1 MRAGIATSQRRGA
14 ARLAPRAEPQDGEA
28 LRVQLDSGDEL
39 PADLL
44 IVSAGVLPNVKFL
57 DGSAVTCASG
67 ILVDAGMQTNVEGVY
82 AAGDVAEAI
91 DFSTGNRSLN
101 AVQPNAVEQ
110 ARIAA
115 LNMAGRPVASRGSL
129 ALNVLDK
136 LGLISSSFG
145 KWWGDPAGETVELVD
160 TEAYRYLSL
169 QFQDDVLVGATAI
182 GLTEHI
188 GVLRG
193 LIEGRVKLGEW
204 KDRLLREPML
214 VMDAYLACAQAA
226 A

>member
-1 MRAGIATSQRRGA
+1 M
-14 ARLAPRAEPQDGEA
+14 P
-28 LRVQLDSGDEL
+28 
-39 PADLL
+39 
-44 IVSAGVLPNVKFL
+44 GVF
-57 DGSAVTCASG
+57 
-67 ILVDAGMQTNVEGVY
+67 

-129 ALNVLDK
+129 ALNVLDT

-160 TEAYRYLSL
+160 IEAYRYLSL

>member
-1 MRAGIATSQRRGA
+1 
-14 ARLAPRAEPQDGEA
+14 
-28 LRVQLDSGDEL
+28 
-39 PADLL
+39 
-44 IVSAGVLPNVKFL
+44 
-57 DGSAVTCASG
+57 
-67 ILVDAGMQTNVEGVY
+67 
-82 AAGDVAEAI
+82 
-91 DFSTGNRSLN
+91 
-101 AVQPNAVEQ
+101 
-110 ARIAA
+110 
-115 LNMAGRPVASRGSL
+115 
-129 ALNVLDK
+129 
-136 LGLISSSFG
+136 
-145 KWWGDPAGETVELVD
+145 VELVD